1 MKLSNRPADRF
12 DWTLAFILVL
22 FCIVSSLAIASAQ
35 TSGQYGIN
43 FVPKQIVWYGV
54 GIFIIAGT
62 MYFEPEQFKKAS
74 WYVYGFGMFLLVLLH
89 FAPEGTGQLG
99 ETHANVKRWLHF
111 PEPIGRIQPAEFFK
125 VFFILGMARLVAIHN
140 ERFSVRDLKSDFIL
154 LGKMA
159 LVLIFPLAFIAQQPD
174 LGSGIVLIAIT
185 IAIVVVSGITWKI
198 IVPTAVIG
206 GGAAGALLL
215 GALYAQDFMVDKLGF
230 KAYQFERIYSWLDPY
245 AYRSDEGLHLIQSL
259 TAIGSGGMTGKG
271 FHGREVYVMEN
282 HTDFIFTI
290 IGEEYGFIG
299 ACVVISLYFFLI
311 YHLTKIALEI
321 RDAYSTYV
329 ITGVI
334 ALITFHVFE
343 NIGMTIQVMPI
354 TGIPLPLIS
363 YGGSSIMSTM
373 LALGLVFSIKFHHRT
388 FLFDSDDED

>member
-12 DWTLAFILVL
+12 DWTLAFILLL
-22 FCIVSSLAIASAQ
+22 FCIVSALAISSAQ

-54 GIFIIAGT
+54 GAFIIAGA
-62 MYFEPEQFKKAS
+62 MYFEPEQYKKVS
-74 WYVYGFGMFLLVLLH
+74 WYVYGFGIFLLLLLH
-89 FAPEGTGQLG
+89 FAPEGVGQLG
-99 ETHANVKRWLHF
+99 EKHANVKRWLHF
-111 PEPIGRIQPAEFFK
+111 PEPIGRIQPSEFFK
-125 VFFILGMARLVAIHN
+125 VFFILGMARLVSTHHEKSEI
-140 ERFSVRDLKSDFIL
+140 RSIKSDCVL

-159 LVLIFPLAFIAQQPD
+159 LVLLVPLAFIAKQPD

-185 IAIVVVSGITWKI
+185 AAIVIVSGITWKI
-198 IVPTAVIG
+198 ILPAVIVGG
-206 GGAAGALLL
+206 GGAGFLLF

-271 FHGREVYVMEN
+271 YQGREVYVMEN

-321 RDAYSTYV
+321 RDSYSTYV

-373 LALGLVFSIKFHHRT
+373 LAIGLVFSIKFHHRT
-388 FLFDSDDED
+388 FLFDSDDDD

>member
-12 DWTLAFILVL
+12 DWTLAFILLL
-22 FCIVSSLAIASAQ
+22 FCIVSAVAISSAQ
-35 TSGQYGIN
+35 TSGQYGQN
-43 FVPKQIVWYGV
+43 FVPLQIFWYCV
-54 GIFIIAGT
+54 GAVIIGIA
-62 MYFEPEQFKKAS
+62 MYFEPEQYKKVS
-74 WYVYGFGMFLLVLLH
+74 WYIYGFGVFLLVFLH
-89 FAPEGTGQLG
+89 FAPGGPGQIG
-99 ETHANVKRWLHF
+99 ETHNNVKRWLHF
-111 PEPIGRIQPAEFFK
+111 PQPIGRIQPAEFFK
-125 VFFILGMARLVAIHN
+125 TFFILGMARLVATHH
-140 ERFSVRDLKSDFIL
+140 ERFENRDLKSDFIL
-154 LGKMA
+154 LGKMFITLA
-159 LVLIFPLAFIAQQPD
+159 VPLVFIAEQPD
-174 LGSGIVLIAIT
+174 LGSAIVLIAIT
-185 IAIVVVSGITWKI
+185 VALVVVAGISWKI
-198 IVPTAVIG
+198 ILPTAIVG
-206 GGAAGALLL
+206 GGLAGGMIWAAI
-215 GALYAQDFMVDKLGF
+215 YAQDFLSKLGF
-230 KAYQFERIYSWLDPY
+230 DAYQFKRIYSWFDPY
-245 AYRSDEGLHLIQSL
+245 SYRSDEGLQLIQAL
-259 TAIGSGGMTGKG
+259 TAIGSGGMSGKG
-271 FHGREVYVMEN
+271 YHGREVYVSEN

-388 FLFDSDDED
+388 FLFDSDEED